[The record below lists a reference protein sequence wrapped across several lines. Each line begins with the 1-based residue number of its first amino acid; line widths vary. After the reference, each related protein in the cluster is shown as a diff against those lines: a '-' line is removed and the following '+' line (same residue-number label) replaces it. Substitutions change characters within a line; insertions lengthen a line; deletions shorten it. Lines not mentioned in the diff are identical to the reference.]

1 MKISATMSLADLA
14 ERMGDVATEADARA
28 MRDLL
33 VERFDGQDTAEVA
46 ETEWLALAERA
57 AAIARIVAGL
67 PTDAAVWVHDS
78 GDVLVYESADDLE
91 ADRDN
96 SRAVARHQV
105 ADPEALIEAL
115 IDAGIEYERG

>member
-1 MKISATMSLADLA
+1 MSRPRFAPRA
-14 ERMGDVATEADARA
+14 HRAREA
-28 MRDLL
+28 L
-33 VERFDGQDTAEVA
+33 
-46 ETEWLALAERA
+46 LALAERA
-57 AAIARIVAGL
+57 AAIARIVACL